1 MLFLF
6 FTDMAQPRNR
16 ALRLW
21 SEISIWN
28 YAYRQCTARI
38 KITVAILVTDALVF
52 RRIISY
58 RSLTTGST
66 GKQLSQGLWDQ
77 GKVLRCI
84 SKDILNRWNNGRGN
98 AAIASA
104 TTGKNHILSFSSVD
118 QWPNCIQIFL
128 YLWALHSSWNWSEHS
143 CSKEAPGLVAAQCTF
158 LCDLFESRYAYCN
171 ILLSNKIYL
180 CLSTRDSA

>member
-6 FTDMAQPRNR
+6 FTDMAQPRNH

-38 KITVAILVTDALVF
+38 KITVVILDTDALVF

-66 GKQLSQGLWDQ
+66 GKQLSQGLWEQ
-77 GKVLRCI
+77 GKVLKCI
-84 SKDILNRWNNGRGN
+84 SKDILNSWNNGRGN

-118 QWPNCIQIFL
+118 QWPNCMQIFFFF
-128 YLWALHSSWNWSEHS
+128 YLWALHSSWNLIRALLQQTGTRIGG
-143 CSKEAPGLVAAQCTF
+143 CSVYFPLWPLWEQIC
-158 LCDLFESRYAYCN
+158 
-171 ILLSNKIYL
+171 ILQYPPFK
-180 CLSTRDSA
+180 